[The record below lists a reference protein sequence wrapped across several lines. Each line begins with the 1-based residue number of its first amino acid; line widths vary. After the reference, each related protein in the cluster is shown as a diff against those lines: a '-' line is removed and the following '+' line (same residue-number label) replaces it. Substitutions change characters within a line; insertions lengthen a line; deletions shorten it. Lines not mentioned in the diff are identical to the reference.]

1 MHFEKLLHPGLPG
14 IFKYMIVKSVS
25 FHQVVRIYFYTTHA
39 FIVNYAAI
47 GIFLSNGVQFDIC
60 NSMEE
65 IGGIDGTGENEEN
78 CETNGTGVT
87 GGSEGTDAS
96 SLDEFTFT
104 AVTKS
109 QPNIETSTTNSPTN
123 ITTIHTPI
131 FSTPFLIGLSC
142 DNANV
147 SWKSILYRALVY
159 LFWLFILVDV
169 FFIWLPS
176 PVSIFEFIIG
186 PTFFDLA
193 LRSQHNI
200 YTDVSIQNYL
210 KHGNF
215 EKMDSK

>member
-1 MHFEKLLHPGLPG
+1 
-14 IFKYMIVKSVS
+14 
-25 FHQVVRIYFYTTHA
+25 
-39 FIVNYAAI
+39 
-47 GIFLSNGVQFDIC
+47 
-60 NSMEE
+60 MEE
-65 IGGIDGTGENEEN
+65 TGGIDEEN

-87 GGSEGTDAS
+87 GVTGGSGGTDAS
-96 SLDEFTFT
+96 SLDGFTNATT

-109 QPNIETSTTNSPTN
+109 QPNIETSTTNPPTN
-123 ITTIHTPI
+123 ITTIQTPI
-131 FSTPFLIGLSC
+131 FSTPYSIGLSC

-159 LFWLFILVDV
+159 LFWFFILVDV

-176 PVSIFEFIIG
+176 PVGIFEFIIG

-200 YTDVSIQNYL
+200 YTDVAVQNYL